1 MEFEWD
7 VAKAENNEKKHGISF
22 LEATAV
28 FGDMLSLTFPD
39 PDHSNEEDRF
49 VTIGISQRQRLLIV
63 SHTDRDSRVRII
75 SARQVTRGERKIY
88 EEYGK

>member
-7 VAKAENNEKKHGISF
+7 VAKAESNEKKHGVSF
-22 LEATAV
+22 LEATAI

-63 SHTDRDSRVRII
+63 SHTDRESRIRII

>member
-7 VAKAENNEKKHGISF
+7 VAKAESNEKKHGVSF

-28 FGDMLSLTFPD
+28 FGDILSLTFPD
-39 PDHSNEEDRF
+39 PDHSNDEDRF

-63 SHTDRDSRVRII
+63 SHTDRKVVSELFLP
-75 SARQVTRGERKIY
+75 AR
-88 EEYGK
+88 